1 MTRLEPTSA
10 AQEDDH
16 DAEEQQDSNID
27 SHYGTPSD
35 LGRLLETEAGTGT
48 TASV

>member
-1 MTRLEPTSA
+1 MTRLEPTSS

-16 DAEEQQDSNID
+16 DAEEQQDSDID
-27 SHYGTPSD
+27 SHRGAPSD
-35 LGRLLETEAGTGT
+35 LVRTMETEADCAV